1 MTMETL
7 SSEQQ
12 SITLIDQNLE
22 LSRNHGE
29 PIVSRASKLAT
40 ELAAEKRRLQQDLRE
55 LQAENDDLKPTTPT
69 GTVDWYVKWIATI
82 LSVSGIFLMSA
93 GFSMSGQIAYAIS
106 AAGWVFVGIAWN
118 DRAIMIGSSI
128 SATAV
133 ALTLVKGFG

>member
-1 MTMETL
+1 METL
-7 SSEQQ
+7 TPDQQ
-12 SITLIDQNLE
+12 NIALINQNLD
-22 LSRNHGE
+22 LRSDHRE
-29 PIVSRASKLAT
+29 PVISRASKLAT

-69 GTVDWYVKWIATI
+69 GTVDWYVKWLATI

-93 GFSMSGQIAYAIS
+93 GFSVSGQIAYAIS
-106 AAGWVFVGIAWN
+106 AAGWVFVGITWN

-133 ALTLVKGFG
+133 MLTLVQGFG